1 MPPEVLRQRP
11 AGQAADVFSFGI
23 LAYELLTRSALLS
36 GAAATPSEREGLWAF
51 SGLVADGWRPAIP
64 AHWHP
69 GQQTQLQASC
79 CMDTAVL
86 TNCHLLMVQPLLHL
100 AWDCCHHTAASM
112 HS

>member
-36 GAAATPSEREGLWAF
+36 GAAVTPTEREGLWAF
-51 SGLVADGWRPAIP
+51 SGLIADGWRPAIP

-69 GQQTQLQASC
+69 GQQQLQAS
-79 CMDTAVL
+79 
-86 TNCHLLMVQPLLHL
+86 
-100 AWDCCHHTAASM
+100 
-112 HS
+112 